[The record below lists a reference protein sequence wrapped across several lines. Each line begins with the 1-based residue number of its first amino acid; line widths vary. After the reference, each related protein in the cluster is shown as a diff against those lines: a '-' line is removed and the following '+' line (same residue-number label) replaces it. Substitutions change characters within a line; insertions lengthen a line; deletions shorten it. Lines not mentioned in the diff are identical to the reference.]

1 MKVSYNWLKQYLDL
15 NQSPEEMAE
24 ILTNT
29 GLEVESVEAFSSV
42 KGGLQGLVVGEVVE
56 KRKHPNADKLSIA
69 KVDVGGDELLNIV
82 CGASNLE
89 QGQKVVVATID
100 TTIYPANGEPFTI
113 KQAKLRGEPSE
124 GMICA
129 EDEIGLGT
137 NHDGIMVLD
146 KSVPNGKNVATL
158 FNVENDFVFEI
169 GLTPN
174 RTDAMSHIGVARDIA
189 AALNAK
195 NKSQVKIQTPKL
207 TPIQSTAKS
216 EFSVEVENFEACP
229 RYSGL
234 IIDKIKIKESP
245 TWLKNRLLAVG
256 VRPINNVV
264 DITNYVLKEFG
275 QALHAFDAKAINGNK
290 IIVKTLKAGTLFKT
304 LDGVERKLNAED
316 LMICNS
322 TDPMCIAGVFG
333 GARSGVTN
341 NTTSIFLESAYFD
354 SAFIRKTSTS
364 HDLRTDAAQ
373 RYEKG
378 ADPTIT
384 IDALL
389 RAVELIQDL
398 AGGVVASQVF
408 DIYPKEIKAK
418 TVELRFEKLNKL
430 AGILFDKS
438 LVKQILK
445 DLDFEVKNE
454 GADSLT
460 LNVPLY
466 RADVT
471 READVIEEIMRI
483 YGFNNIPIP
492 SRVKSTLSFQQGVNP
507 HQFKEKI
514 AFTLNGFGFSE
525 IMTNSISQSKYYSA
539 ETELVRLQNSMTSEL
554 DIMRASLLPEALNV
568 LSHNINRKRSNLKF
582 YEFGNIYPANR
593 KQEEKLALY
602 FTGAVL
608 ESNWIAKKELSSI
621 FHLKG
626 IVESLLSSLGLE
638 HPDLELSDDQQIIL
652 SKNKKSLA
660 KIWAVDELELA
671 KFDVKQD
678 VYCAELNWD
687 YILKLASK
695 RAIRFVE
702 LSKFP
707 EVSRDLAIILDESIK
722 FDSIF
727 KKIKSSSGSIL
738 KKVDLFDVFVSTEKL
753 GANKKSYALNF
764 KLQDPNKTLTDKE
777 IDKEINNIIKTL
789 EQSFDATIRM

>member
-1 MKVSYNWLKQYLDL
+1 MKVSYNWLKQYLEL

-42 KGGLQGLVVGEVVE
+42 KGGLQGLIVGEVVE
-56 KRKHPNADKLSIA
+56 KQKHPNADKLSIA
-69 KVDVGGDELLNIV
+69 KVDVGGDKLLNIV
-82 CGASNLE
+82 CGAANLE
-89 QGQKVVVATID
+89 QGQKVVVAGID
-100 TTIYPANGEPFTI
+100 TTIYPTNGEPFTI

-137 NHDGIMVLD
+137 AHDGIMVLD
-146 KSVPNGKNVATL
+146 KSVPKGKSVASL
-158 FNVENDFVFEI
+158 FDVENDFVFEI

-189 AALNAK
+189 AAINAK
-195 NKSQVKIQTPKL
+195 NNSEVKIQLPTL
-207 TPIQSTAKS
+207 TPIASKVKS
-216 EFSVEVENFEACP
+216 EFIVKVENSEACP

-234 IIDKIKIKESP
+234 VINNISIKESP
-245 TWLKNRLLAVG
+245 SWLKNRLLAVG

-275 QALHAFDAKAINGNK
+275 QALHAFDLKAITGNK
-290 IIVKTLKAGTLFKT
+290 IIVKTLEAGTLFKT
-304 LDGVERKLNAED
+304 LDGVERKLKAED

-322 TDPMCIAGVFG
+322 TEPMCIAGVFG
-333 GARSGVTN
+333 GAHSGVTN
-341 NTTSIFLESAYFD
+341 DTTSIFLESAYFD
-354 SAFIRKTSTS
+354 SAYIRKTSTS

-378 ADPTIT
+378 ADPAIT

-389 RAVELIQDL
+389 RAVELIADL
-398 AGGVVASQVF
+398 AGGIVASPLF
-408 DIYPKEIKAK
+408 DIYPKEIKALK
-418 TVELRFEKLNKL
+418 VEFRFEKLNKL
-430 AGILFDKS
+430 AGVVFDKTV
-438 LVKQILK
+438 VKQILK
-445 DLDFEVKNE
+445 DLDFEIKTEN
-454 GADSLT
+454 ADNLM
-460 LNVPLY
+460 LIVPLY

-483 YGFNNIPIP
+483 YGFNNIAIP
-492 SRVKSTLSFQQGVNP
+492 SRVKSTLSFQQGINP
-507 HQFKEKI
+507 HQLKEKI
-514 AFTLNGFGFSE
+514 AHTLNGFGFSE
-525 IMTNSISQSKYYSA
+525 IMTNSISQSKYYA
-539 ETELVRLQNSMTSEL
+539 KETDLVRLQNSMTSEL

-568 LSHNINRKRSNLKF
+568 LSHNINRKRSNLKL
-582 YEFGNIYPANR
+582 YEFGHIYKVNH
-593 KQEEKLALY
+593 KQEEKLAIY
-602 FTGAVL
+602 FTGTVL

-626 IVESLLSSLGLE
+626 IVESLLSSLGIV
-638 HPDLELSDDQQIIL
+638 HSDLELTEDQYIVL
-652 SKNKKSLA
+652 SKNKKAVA
-660 KIWAVDELELA
+660 KIWTIDEGELA
-671 KFDVKQD
+671 KFDVKQE

-687 YILKLASK
+687 YLLKLVSK
-695 RAIRFVE
+695 RTIRFEE

-707 EVSRDLAIILDESIK
+707 EVSRDLAVILDESIK

-727 KKIKSSSGSIL
+727 KKIKSSSGAIL
-738 KKVDLFDVFVSTEKL
+738 KRVDLFDVFVSKEKI
-753 GANKKSYALNF
+753 GEHKKSYALNF

-789 EQSFDATIRM
+789 EQSFDATIRK